1 MYENVYGDQEG
12 NNAGEY
18 LAVDP
23 NNGDVMVFVDS
34 DTLGGAMGF
43 LKLIPSGSPPTV
55 GPPTTPTTPTTT
67 TTKECFDKWSRKK
80 CKKQKKKGKCS
91 KKKVAKKCKNT
102 CNRC

>member
-1 MYENVYGDQEG
+1 MYTNVYGDKGG

-43 LKLIPSGSPPTV
+43 LKLTPNGSPPTV

-67 TTKECFDKWSRKK
+67 TTKECSDIWSRKK
-80 CKKQKKKGKCS
+80 CKKRKKKGKCS
-91 KKKVAKKCKNT
+91 KKKVAKKCKDT
-102 CNRC
+102 CNKC